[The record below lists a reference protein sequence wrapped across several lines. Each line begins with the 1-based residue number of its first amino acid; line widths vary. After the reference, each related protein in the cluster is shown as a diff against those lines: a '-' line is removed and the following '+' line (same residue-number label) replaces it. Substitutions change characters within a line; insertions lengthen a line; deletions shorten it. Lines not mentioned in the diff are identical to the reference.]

1 MLAPATQ
8 QSSVFLKLGRIRG
21 PGDPDQQSKFQE
33 DLTLFSCR
41 CRLKLGG
48 VRGLKLKRDGIN
60 ENRELL
66 TYSEGSGGLVIL
78 TTNASFK

>member
-1 MLAPATQ
+1 M
-8 QSSVFLKLGRIRG
+8 VGG
-21 PGDPDQQSKFQE
+21 PGDPNHQYKFQE

-41 CRLKLGG
+41 CWLKLGG
-48 VRGLKLKRDGIN
+48 VRGLKLKGDAIN